1 MWFDVLKIQ
10 PEKNYL
16 GIMVVQSVQPLSTF
30 EDKVFPDFVHDLDP
44 EYMKYHQIPLRYILS
59 NKVVLELYENF
70 LRL

>member
-1 MWFDVLKIQ
+1 
-10 PEKNYL
+10 
-16 GIMVVQSVQPLSTF
+16 MVVQSVQPLSTF